1 MSTKKASLLFL
12 PYRRILIFSMGP
24 NKGGPNQKVVA
35 ANEKKAAA
43 QASKDAKTAAAEE
56 AQRQKEWT
64 QGANVRAQTKSE
76 EAASKADEAA
86 RKRAEKAALL
96 AEEEASSGLSKA
108 KKTPTL
114 SKVGKNKKK
123 GDLSLLED
131 ALVGAADKKLK
142 AKRQEERMKEQKLK
156 EEAAKKKEAEVPM
169 DPLLAN
175 TQTLIAGTEDDLVGR
190 SANKAA
196 MEENAVSGIDG
207 ALSSL
212 NIMAGPQAAT
222 KVKGLFKAFEERM
235 LPEVKQDYPGLK
247 LSQYK
252 EKVFQMWKKSPENP
266 ANQAP

>member
-1 MSTKKASLLFL
+1 LDD
-12 PYRRILIFSMGP
+12 
-24 NKGGPNQKVVA
+24 
-35 ANEKKAAA
+35 AAA
-43 QASKDAKTAAAEE
+43 
-56 AQRQKEWT
+56 
-64 QGANVRAQTKSE
+64 
-76 EAASKADEAA
+76 KADEAA

-96 AEEEASSGLSKA
+96 AEEEANLGASRV

-142 AKRQEERMKEQKLK
+142 AKRQAERMKEQQLKLD
-156 EEAAKKKEAEVPM
+156 AAKKKEEEIPM

-175 TQTLIAGTEDDLVGR
+175 THNLIAGTEDDLVGR
-190 SANKAA
+190 SANKAS
-196 MEENAVSGIDG
+196 MEDNAASGIDG

-212 NIMAGPQAAT
+212 NIYAGPQAAT
-222 KVKGLFKAFEERM
+222 KAKGLFKAFEERM
-235 LPEVKQDYPGLK
+235 LPEVKADYPGLK